1 MGAEITGRFLI
12 NLVWLVLVLLFI
24 SCHEKLEVNKNR
36 SFREKIKC
44 VTIEQMEFGLNETA
58 NAWILMHYEL

>member
-12 NLVWLVLVLLFI
+12 NLVWLVLVLFI

-44 VTIEQMEFGLNETA
+44 VTIEQMEF
-58 NAWILMHYEL
+58 